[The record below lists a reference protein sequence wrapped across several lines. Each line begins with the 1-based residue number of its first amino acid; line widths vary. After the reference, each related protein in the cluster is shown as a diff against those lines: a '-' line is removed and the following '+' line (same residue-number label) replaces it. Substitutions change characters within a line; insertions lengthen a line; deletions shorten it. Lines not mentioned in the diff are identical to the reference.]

1 MPKMK
6 TKSGAKKRF
15 KLTGTGKVVMWP
27 SQRRHRQ
34 YSRPKKM
41 KRQARGSQIMHEA
54 DQPVVKKHYL
64 PNG

>member
-15 KLTGTGKVVMWP
+15 KLTATGRVLMWP

-34 YSRPKKM
+34 ISRPKKM
-41 KRQARGSQIMHEA
+41 KRQARGSLIMSAA